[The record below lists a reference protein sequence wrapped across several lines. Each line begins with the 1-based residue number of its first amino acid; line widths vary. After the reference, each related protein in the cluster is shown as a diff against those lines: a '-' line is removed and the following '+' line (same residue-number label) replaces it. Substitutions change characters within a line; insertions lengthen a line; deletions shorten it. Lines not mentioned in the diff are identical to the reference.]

1 MWSKPY
7 AICDDCSLRR
17 TVTDQYLSE
26 LFYNGYDLTCIL
38 TGHIYYK
45 NINIINRE
53 STCNLWN
60 MDDDINILLVDDD
73 VNWTRLMT
81 QLLRR
86 DRREFLVKPVTSV
99 ADAIDYLENETINCI
114 VCDYELPGTNGLDFL
129 ELIREDHPDLPF
141 LLITGRGSEETAAEA
156 IAAGVTDYVVKDETL
171 DQSAGL
177 ANRIANAVETYQIE
191 RALEDNQRRL
201 TALFETIPDPVVL
214 TTEADYTVQ
223 TVNPAFE
230 RVFGIPEEMLV
241 DTPIAECL
249 GTDDADESIENT
261 PVETETMVSQ
271 EGRRLTADGSR
282 IFMIRRYTV
291 DTSDGETETCFVY
304 TDITDRKER
313 EQSLQR
319 ERDVKEAI
327 RTILVSASTR
337 PEVEQSFCDY
347 IISSDEHEFAWI
359 GSPSEPNLLEPSC
372 WAGDHESYLEAI
384 SLSLEEEVANPEP
397 AVAAMNSQE
406 LTVVGTISDAPTR
419 GWQRDAHDQ
428 GFRSAFAAPL
438 IYQDVM
444 YGVLCVYSTSPN
456 AFEEPSLRIFT
467 ELAEATA
474 FAISTAERRRAL
486 FSDEQLTL
494 EFSIEDEGYLPVAL
508 SRMDNFDAPEA
519 SLQCLGSIP
528 GTDGT
533 AVLYFSIAEVE
544 PDEIVANLEQ
554 LESVQKVRVI
564 ERTERASQLTVTV
577 TGPTISTILA
587 DHDALVQS
595 INIDDERVSVRTSFS
610 NRGNVHKIV
619 DGITTVFPDAEVRS
633 YYQSDRGVPSEDA
646 VPSELT
652 EKQRQALLTAYY
664 GGYFERPRRRT
675 SDQLAE
681 ELEIS
686 RSTFLQHLRVAERK
700 LLDEYFES
708 QRTIAR

>member
-1 MWSKPY
+1 MVDY
-7 AICDDCSLRR
+7 
-17 TVTDQYLSE
+17 
-26 LFYNGYDLTCIL
+26 
-38 TGHIYYK
+38 
-45 NINIINRE
+45 
-53 STCNLWN
+53 
-60 MDDDINILLVDDD
+60 INILLVDDD
-73 VNWTRLMT
+73 VDWTRLMT

-99 ADAIDYLENETINCI
+99 GDAIDYLENEPVDCI
-114 VCDYELPGTNGLDFL
+114 VCDYELPGTDGVDFL
-129 ELIREDHPDLPF
+129 EIVREDHPDLPF

-171 DQSAGL
+171 DQSVGL

-214 TTEADYTVQ
+214 TTGPEYLVQ

-230 RVFGIPEEMLV
+230 RVFGIPEELLV

-249 GTDDADESIENT
+249 DTSDLDQPIESSPID
-261 PVETETMVSQ
+261 TESMVSE
-271 EGRRLTADGSR
+271 EGQRLTADGSR

-291 DTSDGETETCFVY
+291 DTSAGNNETCFVY

-313 EQSLQR
+313 ERSLQR

-327 RTILVSASTR
+327 RTILVRATTR

-347 IISSDEHEFAWI
+347 IVSMDEYEFAWI
-359 GSPSEPNLLEPSC
+359 GSPSEPDQIEPSC
-372 WAGDHESYLEAI
+372 WAGDGDSYLEAI
-384 SLSLEEEVANPEP
+384 SLSLSDEVANPEP
-397 AVAAMNSQE
+397 AITATRSRE
-406 LTVVGTISDAPTR
+406 LTVIGTISDAPTR
-419 GWQRDAHDQ
+419 GWQRNAYDQ
-428 GFRSAFAAPL
+428 GFRSAVAAPL
-438 IYQDVM
+438 IYKDVM
-444 YGVLCVYSTSPN
+444 YGVLCVYAPNSN
-456 AFEEPSLRIFT
+456 AFEQQSLQIFT

-486 FSDEQLTL
+486 FSDELLTL

-508 SRMDNFDAPEA
+508 ARMEPFDSANT

-528 GTDGT
+528 GTDDT
-533 AVLYFSIAEVE
+533 AILYFSIADVH
-544 PDEIVANLEQ
+544 PDETVAELEQ
-554 LESVQKVRVI
+554 LDYVQKVQVV
-564 ERTERASQLTVTV
+564 ERTETSSQLTVTV

-595 INIDDERVSVRTSFS
+595 INIDDDRVSVRTSFS

-619 DGITTVFPDAEVRS
+619 DGITDVFPGTEVRS
-633 YYQSDRGVPSEDA
+633 YYQSDRGVLPDDTN
-646 VPSELT
+646 VPTELT

-664 GGYFERPRRRT
+664 GGYFERPRRRS

-700 LLDEYFES
+700 LLDEYFEA
-708 QRTIAR
+708 QTTIAR